1 MILSAHLHETKGKN
15 MSVQHPGFWLR
26 FLWAFRYFFLVL
38 VRPEFARQVA
48 ELDAKQKAGG
58 EKSQITKA
66 AVSETGTAEEVVV
79 AEQIVV
85 AEKVLATESAPETV
99 AAPTQVDEAVKAQ
112 PVLQLLG
119 LLQQE
124 ARLID
129 FLQED
134 VTHYGDADIGA
145 AARVVHGGCR
155 KVLQQYLEL
164 APVMAEQE
172 QSRVTIQSGYD
183 PAEIHLTGRVSG
195 QGPFNGVLMHK
206 GWKVTRIQLPE
217 LTSGHNVQVLAP
229 AEVEV

>member
-1 MILSAHLHETKGKN
+1 
-15 MSVQHPGFWLR
+15 MSIQYPGFWRR
-26 FLWAFRYFFLVL
+26 FLWAFRYFVLVL
-38 VRPEFARQVA
+38 IRPEFARQVA
-48 ELDAKQKAGG
+48 ELDQARLIKEAKLNQP
-58 EKSQITKA
+58 
-66 AVSETGTAEEVVV
+66 AEEVVQEV
-79 AEQIVV
+79 PASEPV
-85 AEKVLATESAPETV
+85 T
-99 AAPTQVDEAVKAQ
+99 AAPQPHTEATQADTDIQTDTQVQ

-134 VTHYGDADIGA
+134 VTQYGDADIGA
-145 AARVVHGGCR
+145 AARVVHSGCR
-155 KVLQQYLEL
+155 KVLEQYLEL
-164 APVMAEQE
+164 KPVMAEQE
-172 QSRVTIQSGYD
+172 QSRVTIQSGFD

-217 LTSGHNVQVLAP
+217 MTAGHNVHVLAP

>member
-1 MILSAHLHETKGKN
+1 MILSAHLYETKGKN
-15 MSVQHPGFWLR
+15 MSVQYPGFWLR

-38 VRPEFARQVA
+38 VRPEFARRVA
-48 ELDAKQKAGG
+48 ELDHATQVS
-58 EKSQITKA
+58 EKDLSEITQA
-66 AVSETGTAEEVVV
+66 AVEEVAS
-79 AEQIVV
+79 AE
-85 AEKVLATESAPETV
+85 TAPVT
-99 AAPTQVDEAVKAQ
+99 ADAQPQVDEADTTAQ

-134 VTHYGDADIGA
+134 VTQYGDADIGA

-164 APVMAEQE
+164 APVMTEQE
-172 QSRVTIQSGYD
+172 QSRVTVQSGFD
-183 PAEIHLTGRVSG
+183 PAEVHLTGRVSG

-217 LTSGHNVQVLAP
+217 VTAGHNVHVLAP

>member
-1 MILSAHLHETKGKN
+1 
-15 MSVQHPGFWLR
+15 MSIQHPGFWLR
-26 FLWAFRYFFLVL
+26 LMWAFRYFVLVL
-38 VRPEFARQVA
+38 IKPEFARQVA
-48 ELDAKQKAGG
+48 DLDQARQIS
-58 EKSQITKA
+58 EKGLTQAPPNTPSA
-66 AVSETGTAEEVVV
+66 AETTLQDAARPEPQAATAEPVTSQAPSKDSS
-79 AEQIVV
+79 AEASV
-85 AEKVLATESAPETV
+85 
-99 AAPTQVDEAVKAQ
+99 Q

-134 VTHYGDADIGA
+134 VTQYGDADIGA

-164 APVMAEQE
+164 APVMTESE
-172 QSRVTIQSGYD
+172 QSRVTVQAGFD

-195 QGPFNGVLMHK
+195 QGPFTGILMHK
-206 GWKVTRIQLPE
+206 GWKVTRIQLPALAE
-217 LTSGHNVQVLAP
+217 GHNVHVLAP